1 MAIVRD
7 IMLNAFMLAIPLLI
21 NFACNGAF
29 SALKAGN
36 IHAILNL
43 LAGAVSLG
51 ISLTAGCIYRMELK
65 NSNKTWNDIMARKES
80 DT

>member
-36 IHAILNL
+36 MHAI
-43 LAGAVSLG
+43 
-51 ISLTAGCIYRMELK
+51 
-65 NSNKTWNDIMARKES
+65 
-80 DT
+80 